1 MTLRLILLDRD
12 GVINQDS
19 SDYIKSPKEWQ
30 PIPGSLEAIARLT
43 GAGLKVGVCTNQSG
57 IGRGLFSEDSLTRI
71 HEKMCRLVTSI
82 GGRIDTLHYCPH
94 HPDDNCACRKPQPGM
109 LTDAMTRLNINAADT
124 VFVGDSE
131 RDVGAALAARCDP
144 VIVRTG
150 NGSATAA
157 RLPDIEAHPDLAGFV
172 QWLLEP

>member
-19 SDYIKSPKEWQ
+19 CDYIKSPNEWQ

-71 HEKMCRLVTSI
+71 HEKMCSLVTKF

-94 HPDDNCACRKPQPGM
+94 HPDDRCACRKPQPGM
-109 LTDAMTRLNINAADT
+109 LTDAMAKLSINAADT
-124 VFVGDSE
+124 TFVGDSE
-131 RDVGAALAARCDP
+131 RDVEAALAARCNP
-144 VIVRTG
+144 AIVRTG

-157 RLPDIEAHPDLAGFV
+157 RHPDIEAHPDLAGFV
-172 QWLLEP
+172 EWLLRP